1 MEDQLY
7 TDKAIKQLFKQLP
20 DERIPAGLNAG
31 ILQHIQKADA
41 IRRRRNL
48 WAVWGIVSLVSVALI
63 FLPIGIFHF
72 LSIDLWKMFKDIF
85 PAQAESAGHF
95 PTLTVIVGA
104 IAVLLLFI
112 DNRLRKFFLR

>member
-1 MEDQLY
+1 MEDQQFN
-7 TDKAIKQLFKQLP
+7 DKAIKQLFKQLP
-20 DERIPAGLNAG
+20 EDRIPEELNSG
-31 ILQHIQKADA
+31 IFQHIQKADE

-48 WAVWGIVSLVSVALI
+48 WAVWSIVSLVSVALI

-72 LSIDLWKMFKDIF
+72 LSIDLWKMFGDIF